1 MLWPHSQFRR
11 STISVPLLHR
21 PKTCSGSTR
30 PARDASLDVTAH
42 PRQNLLFS
50 CQVHPPQLDFFHTIM
65 ARARAAE
72 HQRPRSKTAPIE
84 EATLGI
90 AKLQEV
96 LAAINDLS
104 QEGFPYRDAAQS
116 KAELQFRECL
126 RHAFGERSQEFQT
139 YRNFKLRTADKAE
152 VAQSLAAIKGLI
164 HTLEDRKLELQGLK
178 PPPKPEPPPEASL
191 SNTARMVLVSS
202 APPTTLTGQTHSP
215 MTVAVAMTTNVG
227 PSIAALIPASHSQP
241 PVPEPPTI
249 TPAPT
254 PIPAPTLTPSPTP
267 SPTPTPSPIS
277 VAPQPPPPSVAASLP
292 SPPPTPT
299 TQPTPSVIDRPAEVT
314 HTPPLPITVPI
325 SSSMPTQP
333 HIHSQAPMPNNPPMP
348 SPQMSPSMGQAPQDP
363 PSGKQAIG
371 LSIARVV
378 ESTPDQDPLNLIRKV
393 CLRFHSVARQLRL
406 RKDYRPTLEVDDDHD
421 LQDLLCAL
429 LKVEFDEVATDE
441 WTPPYTGGAPR
452 TTLLVNRDQIAIV
465 AKKTGP
471 GVTTKELAD
480 QVAEDSAYYRAQGRC
495 STVFCFMYDPEGRIG
510 SPKRLETT
518 LLSVSEHCRVEVLV
532 APK

>member
-1 MLWPHSQFRR
+1 
-11 STISVPLLHR
+11 
-21 PKTCSGSTR
+21 
-30 PARDASLDVTAH
+30 
-42 PRQNLLFS
+42 
-50 CQVHPPQLDFFHTIM
+50 M
-65 ARARAAE
+65 ARARAAD
-72 HQRPRSKTAPIE
+72 HQRPRSKTALIE

-96 LAAINDLS
+96 LAAINDLG

-116 KAELQFRECL
+116 KAEMQFRECL

-164 HTLEDRKLELQGLK
+164 LTLEDRKLELQGLK
-178 PPPKPEPPPEASL
+178 PPPKPEPSPEVKL
-191 SNTARMVLVSS
+191 SNTTRMVLVPST
-202 APPTTLTGQTHSP
+202 PPTTVMEQTSSP
-215 MTVAVAMTTNVG
+215 MTVAVARTTNVEASMA
-227 PSIAALIPASHSQP
+227 PLIPTPHSQP
-241 PVPEPPTI
+241 FMPEPAIVAPAPPLIQAPPLTP
-249 TPAPT
+249 TPA
-254 PIPAPTLTPSPTP
+254 PSPTP
-267 SPTPTPSPIS
+267 SLPPTP
-277 VAPQPPPPSVAASLP
+277 VAPQPPSPSVTTLILS
-292 SPPPTPT
+292 SPPAPAV
-299 TQPTPSVIDRPAEVT
+299 QPTPSVIDRPIEVAQA
-314 HTPPLPITVPI
+314 PPSPVTVSI
-325 SSSMPTQP
+325 ASSMPTQP
-333 HIHSQAPMPNNPPMP
+333 QIHSPTPESPNPPMP
-348 SPQMSPSMGQAPQDP
+348 LNRPPSMVHAPQDP
-363 PSGKQAIG
+363 PAGKQAIG

-378 ESTPDQDPLNLIRKV
+378 ESTLDQDPLNLIRKV

-429 LKVEFDEVATDE
+429 LKVEFDEVSTDE

-480 QVAEDSAYYRAQGRC
+480 QVAADSAYYRAQGRC
-495 STVFCFMYDPEGRIG
+495 ATVFCFMYDPEGRIG

-518 LLSVSEHCRVEVLV
+518 LTSVSEHCRVEVLV

>member
-1 MLWPHSQFRR
+1 
-11 STISVPLLHR
+11 
-21 PKTCSGSTR
+21 
-30 PARDASLDVTAH
+30 
-42 PRQNLLFS
+42 
-50 CQVHPPQLDFFHTIM
+50 M

-72 HQRPRSKTAPIE
+72 HQRPRLKTDPIE

-139 YRNFKLRTADKAE
+139 YRNFKLRTADKTE
-152 VAQSLAAIKGLI
+152 VAESLTVIKGLI

-178 PPPKPEPPPEASL
+178 PPPKPEPSPEAIL
-191 SNTARMVLVSS
+191 SNTAPMVLVPST
-202 APPTTLTGQTHSP
+202 PQTTVTEPTPSP
-215 MTVAVAMTTNVG
+215 MTLAVAMTTHVE
-227 PSIAALIPASHSQP
+227 PSIAPLLPIPQSQP
-241 PVPEPPTI
+241 PIPEPLI
-249 TPAPT
+249 IVPAPT
-254 PIPAPTLTPSPTP
+254 PIPAPTVTPTPTP
-267 SPTPTPSPIS
+267 SPTPTLTATPIT
-277 VAPQPPPPSVAASLP
+277 PQPPPSTIATSITYTLPVPAAPPRPSTIERPVEITQAPSLTMAA
-292 SPPPTPT
+292 
-299 TQPTPSVIDRPAEVT
+299 
-314 HTPPLPITVPI
+314 PIHFTI
-325 SSSMPTQP
+325 PTQP
-333 HIHSQAPMPNNPPMP
+333 PIHSPTPESPNPSMP
-348 SPQMSPSMGQAPQDP
+348 SNTPPSMVHTLQDP
-363 PSGKQAIG
+363 SAGKQAIG
-371 LSIARVV
+371 LSIARVI
-378 ESTPDQDPLNLIRKV
+378 ESTLDQDPLNLVRKV

-429 LKVEFDEVATDE
+429 LKMEFDEVSTDE

-480 QVAEDSAYYRAQGRC
+480 QVTADSAYYRAQGRC
-495 STVFCFMYDPEGRIG
+495 ATVFCFMYDPEGRIG

-518 LLSVSEHCRVEVLV
+518 LTSVSEHCRVEVLV

>member
-1 MLWPHSQFRR
+1 MSAESRL
-11 STISVPLLHR
+11 I
-21 PKTCSGSTR
+21 
-30 PARDASLDVTAH
+30 
-42 PRQNLLFS
+42 RQNPLFS
-50 CQVHPPQLDFFHTIM
+50 CQGLPPQLDFFHTTM
-65 ARARAAE
+65 GRARTAE
-72 HQRPRSKTAPIE
+72 HQRPRSKTALIE

-96 LAAINDLS
+96 SAAINDLS

-152 VAQSLAAIKGLI
+152 VARSLAVIKGLI

-178 PPPKPEPPPEASL
+178 PPPKVETPPEASL

-202 APPTTLTGQTHSP
+202 ASPTALMGQPNAP

-227 PSIAALIPASHSQP
+227 PSIAPAIPTPHSQP
-241 PVPEPPTI
+241 PVAEPSI
-249 TPAPT
+249 IAPAPT
-254 PIPAPTLTPSPTP
+254 PIPTPTL
-267 SPTPTPSPIS
+267 TPTPSPIPTPTLTPIPT
-277 VAPQPPPPSVAASLP
+277 APQPAPPSVAPSIP
-292 SPPPTPT
+292 SPPPAPAA
-299 TQPTPSVIDRPAEVT
+299 QPTPSAIDRPVEIAQA
-314 HTPPLPITVPI
+314 PPSPVAAPIAPSI
-325 SSSMPTQP
+325 SAQP
-333 HIHSQAPMPNNPPMP
+333 HIHPSTPVLNPPSMP
-348 SPQMSPSMGQAPQDP
+348 PEMSPSMASAPQDS

-371 LSIARVV
+371 LSIARVI
-378 ESTPDQDPLNLIRKV
+378 ESTLDQDPLNLIRKV

-406 RKDYRPTLEVDDDHD
+406 RRDYRPTLEVDDEYD

-441 WTPPYTGGAPR
+441 WTPPYTDGAVR

-480 QVAEDSAYYRAQGRC
+480 QVAADSAYYRAQGRC
-495 STVFCFMYDPEGRIG
+495 STLFCFMYDPEGRIG

-518 LLSVSEHCRVEVLV
+518 LTSVSEHCRVEVLV

>member
-1 MLWPHSQFRR
+1 
-11 STISVPLLHR
+11 
-21 PKTCSGSTR
+21 
-30 PARDASLDVTAH
+30 
-42 PRQNLLFS
+42 
-50 CQVHPPQLDFFHTIM
+50 M

-72 HQRPRSKTAPIE
+72 HQRPRSRTALIE

-96 LAAINDLS
+96 AAAINDLS

-178 PPPKPEPPPEASL
+178 PPPKPEPPPETNL

-202 APPTTLTGQTHSP
+202 ATPTTLTGQTNSP

-227 PSIAALIPASHSQP
+227 PSMSPLIPTPQPQP
-241 PVPEPPTI
+241 PVPEPPI
-249 TPAPT
+249 IAPAQT
-254 PIPAPTLTPSPTP
+254 PIPAPTLTPTPPP
-267 SPTPTPSPIS
+267 SPTPTLPPIP
-277 VAPQPPPPSVAASLP
+277 VALQPPPPSVASFIP
-292 SPPPTPT
+292 SPPPAPA
-299 TQPTPSVIDRPAEVT
+299 TQPTPSAIDKPVEVKQA
-314 HTPPLPITVPI
+314 PPSLAAAPIPPSI
-325 SSSMPTQP
+325 PTQP
-333 HIHSQAPMPNNPPMP
+333 HIDSPTQVADNRSISSEMSQ
-348 SPQMSPSMGQAPQDP
+348 SVVRAPQDP
-363 PSGKQAIG
+363 PSDKQAIG
-371 LSIARVV
+371 VSIARVV
-378 ESTPDQDPLNLIRKV
+378 EPTLDQDPLHLIRKV
-393 CLRFHSVARQLRL
+393 CLRFHAVARQLRL
-406 RKDYRPTLEVDDDHD
+406 RKDYRPTLEVDDDYD

-441 WTPPYTGGAPR
+441 WTPSYTAGAPR
-452 TTLLVNRDQIAIV
+452 TMLLVNKDQIAVV
-465 AKKTGP
+465 AKKTKAGL
-471 GVTTKELAD
+471 TAKELAD
-480 QVAEDSAYYRAQGRC
+480 QVTADSAYYRAQRRC
-495 STVFCFMYDPEGRIG
+495 STLFCFVYDPEGRTG

-518 LLSVSEHCRVEVLV
+518 LTSVSEHFRVEVLV

>member
-1 MLWPHSQFRR
+1 
-11 STISVPLLHR
+11 
-21 PKTCSGSTR
+21 
-30 PARDASLDVTAH
+30 
-42 PRQNLLFS
+42 
-50 CQVHPPQLDFFHTIM
+50 M

-72 HQRPRSKTAPIE
+72 HQRPRSKTALIE

-152 VAQSLAAIKGLI
+152 VAQSLTVIKSLI

-178 PPPKPEPPPEASL
+178 PPPKPEPSPEAIL
-191 SNTARMVLVSS
+191 SNTARMVLV
-202 APPTTLTGQTHSP
+202 PPTPLTTVTEQTPSTR
-215 MTVAVAMTTNVG
+215 TVTVAMTTNVK
-227 PSIAALIPASHSQP
+227 ASMAPLLPTTHSQP
-241 PVPEPPTI
+241 SMPEP
-249 TPAPT
+249 AVFA
-254 PIPAPTLTPSPTP
+254 PAPTLIPARTPT
-267 SPTPTPSPIS
+267 PTPTPSPLS
-277 VAPQPPPPSVAASLP
+277 VATPIP
-292 SPPPTPT
+292 SPPPVPAA
-299 TQPTPSVIDRPAEVT
+299 QPTPSVMDRPIEVAQ
-314 HTPPLPITVPI
+314 TPPSTVAAPIPI
-325 SSSMPTQP
+325 PIPTQP
-333 HIHSQAPMPNNPPMP
+333 PIHPPTPVPNNPPMP

-363 PSGKQAIG
+363 SSDKPAIG
-371 LSIARVV
+371 LSIARVI
-378 ESTPDQDPLNLIRKV
+378 ESIPDQDPLNLIRKV

-480 QVAEDSAYYRAQGRC
+480 QVAADSAYYRAQGRC
-495 STVFCFMYDPEGRIG
+495 TTVFCFMYDPEGRIG

-518 LLSVSEHCRVEVLV
+518 LTSVSEHCRVEVLV

>member
-1 MLWPHSQFRR
+1 MVQLDLPWP
-11 STISVPLLHR
+11 R
-21 PKTCSGSTR
+21 P
-30 PARDASLDVTAH
+30 ASLDVTTH

-50 CQVHPPQLDFFHTIM
+50 CQVHPPQLDFFHTTM

-72 HQRPRSKTAPIE
+72 HQRPRSKTALIE

-152 VAQSLAAIKGLI
+152 VAQSLTVIKSLI
-164 HTLEDRKLELQGLK
+164 LTLEDRKLELQGLK
-178 PPPKPEPPPEASL
+178 PPPKPEPSPEAIL
-191 SNTARMVLVSS
+191 SNAARMVLVPST
-202 APPTTLTGQTHSP
+202 PPTTVMEQTPSP
-215 MTVAVAMTTNVG
+215 MTVAVAMTTNVE
-227 PSIAALIPASHSQP
+227 PSIAPLLPTPQSQP
-241 PVPEPPTI
+241 PIPEPLLI
-249 TPAPT
+249 APAPT
-254 PIPAPTLTPSPTP
+254 PIPAPTVTPTPTP
-267 SPTPTPSPIS
+267 SPTPTLTPTPIT
-277 VAPQPPPPSVAASLP
+277 PQPPPASIAASITSAPPVPAAPPRP
-292 SPPPTPT
+292 STIERPVEITQAPSLTMAAPIPIPIPTQPPIHPPTP
-299 TQPTPSVIDRPAEVT
+299 V
-314 HTPPLPITVPI
+314 
-325 SSSMPTQP
+325 
-333 HIHSQAPMPNNPPMP
+333 PNNPPMP

-371 LSIARVV
+371 LSIARVI
-378 ESTPDQDPLNLIRKV
+378 ESIPDQDPLNLIRKV

-480 QVAEDSAYYRAQGRC
+480 QVAADSAYYRAQGRC
-495 STVFCFMYDPEGRIG
+495 TTVFCFMYDPEGRIG

-518 LLSVSEHCRVEVLV
+518 LTSVSEHCRVEVLV